1 MKPKEYDGFYFVP
14 HGETGEDLEFK
25 FFKFNDNEMATAEP
39 VGTTAIGD
47 TYHIAFFK
55 QDEKGFPKFDDS
67 YEAVFADP
75 QIYVQGLAGS
85 GLYGC
90 VLRKTEKSGQWF
102 QDYLA
107 GLQPDVIIK
116 KLKAMAKSIA
126 NN

>member
-1 MKPKEYDGFYFVP
+1 MKPREYDGFYFVP
-14 HGETGEDLEFK
+14 HGVTGQDLEFK
-25 FFKFNDNEMATAEP
+25 FFKFTSDLADSPP

-47 TYHIAFFK
+47 TYHVAFFK
-55 QDEKGFPKFDDS
+55 PDDKGLPTFDDA

-75 QIYVQGLAGS
+75 QIYVQGLVGS

-102 QDYLA
+102 QDYLS

-126 NN
+126 DN